1 MTDTIHFKRDEF
13 QSSFME
19 TLTESLMV
27 YKWVEL
33 TKHQHSNGQRFGVRI
48 MSPMTEDRL
57 HHDVI
62 DIYLGLSLYGA
73 KNWARDAF
81 TVTED
86 EDSSTVKV
94 TL

>member
-19 TLTESLMV
+19 TLTESLM
-27 YKWVEL
+27 